1 MFMKEVFVPKEVK
14 SVVAE
19 LESQGFEAYVV
30 GGCVRDMLLGRDPQ
44 DWDVATSA
52 KPEQVQKI
60 FPDNFYEN
68 KFFTV
73 TVRTQATDPKLKEI
87 EITSY
92 RSDIRYGDRRHPEE
106 VQYAKTI
113 EEDLARRD
121 FTVNAIALHPK
132 TRNVKRET
140 LQKRDAGST
149 FQVPGFKI
157 VDPFDGRKDLKAKL
171 IRAVGTP
178 DERFQ
183 EDALRM
189 MRGVRLCATLG
200 FSLEPETKEAIAKNA
215 HLLKEISQERIRDE
229 FAKVIMTEKATEGVE
244 TLRELGLLNFIIPE
258 LVEGYGVTQNKHHI
272 YTVWEHNLL
281 SLAYAVKQKWSFE
294 IRLASL
300 LHDVGKP
307 RVKKGEGKDSTFYGH
322 EVAGAR
328 LAKQILSRLKFPQKT
343 IEKIVTL
350 VRYHLF
356 YYNVGEVTEASIR
369 RLVKNVGPESVEE
382 LLQVRMAD
390 RIGSGVPKAEPYK
403 LRHLRYLIDKVA
415 QDPIAPSMLKVKGD
429 DVMSIL
435 GIEPGPRV
443 GWILDALLAAVLQ
456 DPKKNEKEVLAQYVR
471 ELGNLPE
478 EKLRA
483 ISKKAQ
489 KERENV
495 ETKRDEM
502 TKQKYWIT

>member
-1 MFMKEVFVPKEVK
+1 M
-14 SVVAE
+14 
-19 LESQGFEAYVV
+19 
-30 GGCVRDMLLGRDPQ
+30 RDMLLRRETE

-52 KPEQVQKI
+52 KPEQIQEI

-73 TVRTQATDPKLKEI
+73 TVRTESLDPKVKEI

-92 RSDIRYGDRRHPEE
+92 RSDVRYGDRRHPEE

-121 FTVNAIALHPK
+121 FTINAIALGKPK
-132 TRNVKRET
+132 K
-140 LQKRDAGST
+140 
-149 FQVPGFKI
+149 PGFQI
-157 VDPFDGRKDLKAKL
+157 IDPFNGRKDLKAKL

-189 MRGVRLCATLG
+189 MRGVRFCTTLG
-200 FSLEPETKEAIAKNA
+200 FSLESETREAIAKNA
-215 HLLKEISQERIRDE
+215 PLLKEISQERIRDE
-229 FAKVIMTEKATEGVE
+229 FAKIIMADKAPEGVE

-281 SLAYAVKQKWSFE
+281 SLAYVVKQKWSFE

-322 EVAGAR
+322 EVVGAR
-328 LAKQILSRLKFPQKT
+328 LAKQILSRLRFPQKT

-415 QDPIAPSMLKVKGD
+415 QDPIAPKMLKIKGD
-429 DVMSIL
+429 DVMKIL
-435 GIEPGPRV
+435 GIEPGPQI
-443 GWILDALLAAVLQ
+443 GWILDALLAAVLEN
-456 DPKKNEKEVLAQYVR
+456 PEKNEKDALTIYVK
-471 ELGNLPE
+471 ELGALPQ

-483 ISKKAQ
+483 ISKKAEQ
-489 KERENV
+489 DLANV

-502 TKQKYWIT
+502 TKQKYWV

>member
-1 MFMKEVFVPKEVK
+1 MKITLPKEVK
-14 SVVAE
+14 LVVAE
-19 LESQGFEAYVV
+19 LEKHGFEAYVV
-30 GGCVRDMLLGRDPQ
+30 GGCVRDMLLGREPQ

-52 KPEQVQKI
+52 KPEEVQKI
-60 FPDNFYEN
+60 FPDNFYKN

-73 TVRTQATDPKLKEI
+73 TVRTKSQDPKLKEI
-87 EITSY
+87 EVTSY
-92 RSDIRYGDRRHPEE
+92 RSDFKYGDRRHPEE
-106 VQYAKTI
+106 VKYAKTI

-121 FTVNAIALHPK
+121 FTVNAIALHP
-132 TRNVKRET
+132 R
-140 LQKRDAGST
+140 
-149 FQVPGFKI
+149 PGLGEPEV

-171 IRAVGTP
+171 IRAVGIPET
-178 DERFQ
+178 RFQ

-189 MRGVRLCATLG
+189 MRGVRFCATLG
-200 FSLEPETKEAIAKNA
+200 FSLEPETIEAIAKNA
-215 HLLKEISQERIRDE
+215 SLLKEISQERIRDE
-229 FAKVIMTEKATEGVE
+229 FTKIIMAEKAAEGVE
-244 TLRELGLLNFIIPE
+244 MLRELGLLNFIIPE
-258 LVEGYGVTQNKHHI
+258 LVEGYGVGQNKHHI

-281 SLAYAVKQKWSFE
+281 SLDYAVKQKWSFE

-322 EVAGAR
+322 EVVGAR
-328 LAKQILSRLKFPQKT
+328 LAKQILFRLKFPQKT

-403 LRHLRYLIDKVA
+403 LRHLRYLIDKVS
-415 QDPIAPSMLKVKGD
+415 QNPISAKMLKVKGD

-443 GWILDALLAAVLQ
+443 GWILDALLAAVLE
-456 DPKKNEKEVLAQYVR
+456 DPKKNEKDVLTPYVK
-471 ELGNLPE
+471 ELGSLSE

-489 KERENV
+489 EERENV

-502 TKQKYWIT
+502 TKQKYWVT